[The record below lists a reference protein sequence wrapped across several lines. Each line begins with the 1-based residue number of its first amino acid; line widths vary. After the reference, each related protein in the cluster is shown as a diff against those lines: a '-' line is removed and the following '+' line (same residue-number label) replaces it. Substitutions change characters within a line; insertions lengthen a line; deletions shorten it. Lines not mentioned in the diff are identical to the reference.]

1 MLEYIRETPA
11 GQFLRFLGFRQPWL
25 MYPEEQP
32 DSQPGV
38 MPTMFSETSASA
50 SETDLEKI
58 LPEGSATI
66 RATEKDIM
74 PRRPQSPDTAEVAV
88 VAFTENDLDNPRNW
102 PHGKKMWTLT
112 VVNLYTFCV
121 YCTAS
126 IVTPTAEAMMVR
138 FNVSLVVA
146 SLGLS
151 MYVVGYAVGP
161 MFLSP
166 ISEIPRIGRNPPYL
180 YGFAAFFVVSIAL
193 AFVDSFPA
201 IIVLRWLQGLT
212 GSPALASGA
221 ASIEDIYDIY
231 TAPYGYVWWIAAM
244 YCGPAIGPL
253 MAGYAVTDNWRWP
266 LYEVIIMSGIIL
278 CLLPFLPETY
288 PGTILLRRAQRLR
301 RATGQTRYQ
310 TEIELHPT
318 AFSKVLF
325 EALIRPLE
333 ITMKDPAVL
342 YAALYGGLVYATY
355 YSFFEA
361 FPLVYLGTYGMS
373 LGELGLIFLS
383 LMTGC
388 IVGLAA
394 YYAYLRSWFIPHARK
409 YHADQGKPVEQ
420 EEWLRPGLCGV
431 WGPPVGLLLFAWTAR
446 ADVHWIVPTVGINI
460 WAAGSF
466 CMFQSIIC
474 YVALAYPKYVA
485 SLFAANDFVRS
496 MMAAGFVQFS
506 HSMYV
511 DLGVAKGV
519 TVIAGLSGAGVA
531 GMYGL
536 YYLGAWLRGRSKF
549 TG

>member
-1 MLEYIRETPA
+1 
-11 GQFLRFLGFRQPWL
+11 
-25 MYPEEQP
+25 
-32 DSQPGV
+32 
-38 MPTMFSETSASA
+38 
-50 SETDLEKI
+50 
-58 LPEGSATI
+58 
-66 RATEKDIM
+66 
-74 PRRPQSPDTAEVAV
+74 
-88 VAFTENDLDNPRNW
+88 
-102 PHGKKMWTLT
+102 
-112 VVNLYTFCV
+112 
-121 YCTAS
+121 
-126 IVTPTAEAMMVR
+126 
-138 FNVSLVVA
+138 
-146 SLGLS
+146 
-151 MYVVGYAVGP
+151 

-180 YGFAAFFVVSIAL
+180 YGFAAFFIVSIAL

-201 IIVLRWLQGLT
+201 IIVLRWLQGLA

-231 TAPYGYVWWIAAM
+231 SAPYGYVWWIAAM
-244 YCGPAIGPL
+244 YCGPAIGPPI
-253 MAGYAVTDNWRWP
+253 AGYAVSDNWRWP
-266 LYEVIIMSGIIL
+266 LYEVIIMSGFIL

-301 RATGQTRYQ
+301 NATGQKQYEYR
-310 TEIELHPT
+310 TEAELHPT
-318 AFSKVLF
+318 PFRKALF

-361 FPLVYLGTYGMS
+361 FPIVYLGTYGMT
-373 LGELGLIFLS
+373 LGELGLVFLS

-388 IVGLAA
+388 IIGLGA
-394 YYAYLRSWFIPHARK
+394 YYVYLRSWFIPRARK
-409 YHADQGKPVEQ
+409 YHADKGKPVEQ
-420 EEWLRPGLCGV
+420 EQWLRPGLCGV
-431 WGPPVGLLLFAWTAR
+431 WGPPAGLLLFAWAAR
-446 ADVHWIVPTVGINI
+446 ADVPWVVPTIGINV

-466 CMFQSIIC
+466 CMFQSLIC

-496 MMAAGFVQFS
+496 IMAAAFVQFS

-511 DLGVAKGV
+511 DLGVGKGV
-519 TVIAGLSGAGVA
+519 TVIAGLSGVGVA

-536 YYLGAWLRGRSKF
+536 YYFGAWLRARSQF

>member
-1 MLEYIRETPA
+1 
-11 GQFLRFLGFRQPWL
+11 
-25 MYPEEQP
+25 
-32 DSQPGV
+32 
-38 MPTMFSETSASA
+38 
-50 SETDLEKI
+50 
-58 LPEGSATI
+58 
-66 RATEKDIM
+66 
-74 PRRPQSPDTAEVAV
+74 
-88 VAFTENDLDNPRNW
+88 
-102 PHGKKMWTLT
+102 
-112 VVNLYTFCV
+112 
-121 YCTAS
+121 
-126 IVTPTAEAMMVR
+126 
-138 FNVSLVVA
+138 
-146 SLGLS
+146 
-151 MYVVGYAVGP
+151 

-180 YGFAAFFVVSIAL
+180 YGFVAFFIVSIAL

-231 TAPYGYVWWIAAM
+231 SAPYGYIWWIAAM
-244 YCGPAIGPL
+244 YCGPALGPL

-266 LYEVIIMSGIIL
+266 LYEVIIMSGVIL

-288 PGTILLRRAQRLR
+288 PNTILLNRAKRLR
-301 RATGQTRYQ
+301 KVTGNDAYRAE
-310 TEIELHPT
+310 TEVRHTPFGT
-318 AFSKVLF
+318 VLF
-325 EALIRPLE
+325 EALVRPLE
-333 ITMKDPAVL
+333 ITIKDPAVL

-361 FPLVYLGTYGMS
+361 FPIVYLETYRMS
-373 LGELGLIFLS
+373 LGELGLIFLG

-388 IVGLAA
+388 IFGLVG
-394 YYAYLRSWFIPHARK
+394 YYVYLRSWFIPHARK
-409 YHADQGKPVEQ
+409 YHADKGKAVEQ
-420 EEWLRPGLCGV
+420 EEWLRPGLFGV

-446 ADVHWIVPTVGINI
+446 ADIHWMAPTIGINI

-485 SLFAANDFVRS
+485 SLFAANDFARS
-496 MMAAGFVQFS
+496 MMAAAFVQFS

-511 DLGVAKGV
+511 DLGIGKGV
-519 TVIAGLSGAGVA
+519 TVIAGLSGVGVA

-536 YYLGAWLRGRSKF
+536 YYFGGWLRARSKF

>member
-1 MLEYIRETPA
+1 MLDFINETPA
-11 GQFLRFLGFRQPWL
+11 GQFLRFLSFQRPWL
-25 MYPEEQP
+25 AYPEEM
-32 DSQPGV
+32 PGFEPSRLPGFV
-38 MPTMFSETSASA
+38 SETSSTP
-50 SETDLEKI
+50 SEHDLEKTI
-58 LPEGSATI
+58 L
-66 RATEKDIM
+66 ATEKDVL
-74 PRRPQSPDTAEVAV
+74 PRSQSPDSENKI
-88 VAFTENDLDNPRNW
+88 VAFVENDPANPRNW
-102 PHGKKMWTLT
+102 PHAKKMWTLT

-126 IVTPTAEAMMVR
+126 IVTPTAEAMMER
-138 FNVSLVVA
+138 YNVSLVVA

-166 ISEIPRIGRNPPYL
+166 ISEIPRVGRNPPYL
-180 YGFAAFFVVSIAL
+180 YGFVAFFIVSVAL
-193 AFVDSFPA
+193 AFVDNFPA
-201 IIVLRWLQGLT
+201 IIALRWLQGLT

-221 ASIEDIYDIY
+221 ASIEDIYDY
-231 TAPYGYVWWIAAM
+231 LSAPYGYICWVAAM
-244 YCGPAIGPL
+244 YCGPAVGPL
-253 MAGYAVTDNWRWP
+253 MAGYAVSDNWRWP
-266 LYEVIIMSGIIL
+266 LYEVVIMSGIIL

-288 PGTILLRRAQRLR
+288 PLAILHRRAERLR
-301 RATGQTRYQ
+301 KVTGNNNYR
-310 TEIELHPT
+310 TEKELHPDS
-318 AFSKVLF
+318 FSQVLF

-361 FPLVYLGTYGMS
+361 FPIVYLGTYRMS

-388 IVGLAA
+388 IIGLTG
-394 YYAYLRSWFIPHARK
+394 YYVYLRSWFIPHARK
-409 YHADQGKPVEQ
+409 YHAEKGKPVEQ
-420 EEWLRPGLCGV
+420 EEWVRPGLIGT
-431 WGPPVGLLLFAWTAR
+431 WGPLLGLLLFAWTAR
-446 ADVHWIVPTVGINI
+446 ADVHWVVPTIGINI

-466 CMFQSIIC
+466 AMFQSIIC

-496 MMAAGFVQFS
+496 MMAAAFVQFS

-511 DLGVAKGV
+511 DLGIGKGV
-519 TVIAGLSGAGVA
+519 SLIAGLSGIGVV
-531 GMYGL
+531 GMYVL
-536 YYLGAWLRGRSKF
+536 YYYGAWLRARSKF